1 MDQEEQENTN
11 DGLECFNF
19 QLLLDDINS
28 SSQKKRNMYL
38 SPQQETF
45 RRNSISYNLKPSSED
60 EEYISR
66 NLGNDFNRVLKGI
79 EEFDLASFEP
89 LANRAA

>member
-1 MDQEEQENTN
+1 MDMEEPNNTT

-28 SSQKKRNMYL
+28 SSQKKRNQFL

-45 RRNSISYNLKPSSED
+45 RRNSISYNEKYGGNSQ
-60 EEYISR
+60 YISR
-66 NLGNDFNRVLKGI
+66 NLGGDFSRVLRGI
-79 EEFDLASFEP
+79 TDFKEYE
-89 LANRAA
+89 